1 MCGIV
6 FSEYC
11 FLLLLPVSL
20 AELFPVVVVFAT
32 VPFLRPFLLQ
42 AVQFIVALLEEGVE
56 FSGDDQRVNI
66 AVELAVSS
74 ALEAI
79 EIQHYLCDFEIAT
92 FIRKDVCR
100 LFKYA
105 SSQFLLRS
113 AVLR

>member
-1 MCGIV
+1 M
-6 FSEYC
+6 
-11 FLLLLPVSL
+11 SL
-20 AELFPVVVVFAT
+20 AELFPVVVVLAT
-32 VPFLRPFLLQ
+32 VPFYRPFLLQ
-42 AVQFIVALLEEGVE
+42 TVQFVVAFLEESVE

-92 FIRKDVCR
+92 FIRKDVCC